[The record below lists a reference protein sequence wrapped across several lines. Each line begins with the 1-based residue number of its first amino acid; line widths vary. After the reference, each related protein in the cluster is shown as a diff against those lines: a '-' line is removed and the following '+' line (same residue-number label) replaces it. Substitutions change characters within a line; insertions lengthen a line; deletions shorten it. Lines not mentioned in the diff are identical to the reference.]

1 MDQNGKGHQDGK
13 KFENMRITMYHP
25 FYSWSVLGI
34 ISLVSD
40 YHHAK
45 SQIATHLTIIYTV
58 VPFFLLGYEKIIAL
72 GFKNPRKNKF
82 IFSESCNLLVT
93 MI

>member
-25 FYSWSVLGI
+25 FYSRSVLGI
-34 ISLVSD
+34 ISLVKRD

-58 VPFFLLGYEKIIAL
+58 VPFF
-72 GFKNPRKNKF
+72 
-82 IFSESCNLLVT
+82 C
-93 MI
+93 

>member
-1 MDQNGKGHQDGK
+1 
-13 KFENMRITMYHP
+13 MYHP
-25 FYSWSVLGI
+25 FYSRSVLGI

-45 SQIATHLTIIYTV
+45 SQIATHLTIIYIYSCTL
-58 VPFFLLGYEKIIAL
+58 FLLGYEKIIAP

-82 IFSESCNLLVT
+82 LFSESCNLLVT